1 MVVVACR
8 KENHS
13 LFCKQSVCG
22 KVEIERLKE
31 AAMSTKIL
39 IGILLA
45 AVIITA
51 GCSKKLTYHA
61 PDGSVTV
68 ETSGDR
74 EQKVEI
80 KTEEGKATVV
90 TEKRAITE
98 KELGVPV
105 YPGAVSEMSGQYE
118 GAQGD
123 EIHQMQQHMLTT
135 PDDFDEVVDFYK
147 SKLKDVQGS
156 FTQTIGDDRMSM
168 FTAKSTRGGDV
179 SVQIMTDSEE
189 KVTRIL
195 VIDVGQS
202 GR

>member
-1 MVVVACR
+1 MR
-8 KENHS
+8 T
-13 LFCKQSVCG
+13 Q
-22 KVEIERLKE
+22 
-31 AAMSTKIL
+31 IL
-39 IGILLA
+39 IVIVLL

-51 GCSKKLTYHA
+51 GCSKKRTYHA

-74 EQKVEI
+74 KQRIEVR
-80 KTEEGKATVV
+80 TEEGKATVV
-90 TEKRAITE
+90 TEKRKITE
-98 KELGVPV
+98 EELGIPV
-105 YPGAVSEMSGQYE
+105 YPGALAEMSGQYE

-135 PDDFDEVVDFYK
+135 PDDFDKVVDFYK

-179 SVQIMTDSEE
+179 RVQIITDSEE